1 MITNESIEKDE
12 KEKIVDDEMNSKNHN
27 KNNENECVNE
37 KSSSFFINKIKFKF
51 TKQECENEK
60 VYTDFGSLKKI
71 IKRNMINKL
80 ETTRVYNNNC
90 VEENEEYKIIN
101 LKRHK
106 VFFEE
111 MKTSK

>member
-1 MITNESIEKDE
+1 LITKESIEKDE
-12 KEKIVDDEMNSKNHN
+12 KEKIDDEMNSKNHN
-27 KNNENECVNE
+27 ENNENECVNE
-37 KSSSFFINKIKFKF
+37 KSSSNFINKIKFKF

-60 VYTDFGSLKKI
+60 VYTDFGCLAKI

-80 ETTRVYNNNC
+80 ETTRVYDNNC
-90 VEENEEYKIIN
+90 VEENEECKIIN